1 MKTQKNYDNIQASK
15 KFIISSYQKRLQNVL
30 KRALSL
36 CYITILFSFLFTI
49 FFISFM
55 MDKTPMRKDLI
66 GENQIEEILF
76 KAVNLFK
83 KTGLTDLAEKWDKIL
98 KMYVGKKDLT

>member
-1 MKTQKNYDNIQASK
+1 
-15 KFIISSYQKRLQNVL
+15 
-30 KRALSL
+30 
-36 CYITILFSFLFTI
+36 
-49 FFISFM
+49 M
-55 MDKTPMRKDLI
+55 MDKTPLRKDLI

-76 KAVNLFK
+76 KAVILFK